1 MGAMWFDSHVHFDR
15 FVAQERLETL
25 LEKAASAQVNRLLSV
40 GGSPEANALSRRLA
54 EAYEG
59 LIFASAGYDR
69 DLADV
74 AYDASALEV
83 QVADPLVRAVGET
96 GLDYFHQQD
105 NKKAQQ
111 ALFGL
116 NLELAVRYEKPVI
129 VHSRAADEDTLA
141 MLGDYAGRRRE
152 YPGVLHCFTLDRACA
167 RRLLDV
173 GFMISFSGIVTFA
186 NADALR
192 EVVAYV
198 PDDRLLVETD
208 APYLAPVPE
217 RGKENE
223 PALVVH
229 TGAKLAEL
237 RGCSVA
243 AVAQLSMQ
251 NAWNL
256 FGCGK
261 RESVE

>member
-1 MGAMWFDSHVHFDR
+1 MGVMWFDSHVHFDR
-15 FVAQERLETL
+15 FVAQERLEPL
-25 LEKAASAQVNRLLSV
+25 LEKATTANVNRMLSV
-40 GGSPEANALSRRLA
+40 GGSPEANALSHKLA
-54 EAYEG
+54 SDYEG

-69 DLADV
+69 DLADEL
-74 AYDASALEV
+74 YDGIALER

-105 NKKAQQ
+105 NKKSQQ

-116 NLELAVRYEKPVI
+116 NLELAVRYKKPVI

-141 MLGDYAGRRRE
+141 ILSDYADQRCE
-152 YPGVLHCFTLDRACA
+152 YPGVLHCFTLDQACA
-167 RRLLDV
+167 RRLLDL

-192 EVVAYV
+192 EVVTYI

-208 APYLAPVPE
+208 APYLAPMPE

-223 PALVVH
+223 PAFVRH
-229 TGAKLAEL
+229 TGAKLAAL
-237 RGCSVA
+237 RDSSVEA
-243 AVAQLSMQ
+243 LAQMSMQ
-251 NAWNL
+251 NASDL
-256 FGCGK
+256 FGCIK
-261 RESVE
+261 KESLI

>member
-1 MGAMWFDSHVHFDR
+1 MRSMWFDSHVHFDR
-15 FVAQERLETL
+15 FVAQERLELL
-25 LEKAASAQVNRLLSV
+25 LEKAVAAKVNRLLSV
-40 GGSPEANALSRRLA
+40 GGSPEANELSRQLA
-54 EAYEG
+54 SAYEG

-69 DLADV
+69 DLADE
-74 AYDASALEV
+74 AYDGSALEM

-96 GLDYFHQQD
+96 GLDYFHQTD

-129 VHSRAADEDTLA
+129 VHSRAAEEDTLA
-141 MLGDYAGRRRE
+141 MLADYADQRRE

-167 RRLLDV
+167 RRLLDL

-192 EVVAYV
+192 EVVAYI
-198 PDDRLLVETD
+198 PEDRLLVETD
-208 APYLAPVPE
+208 SPYLAPIPE

-223 PALVVH
+223 PAFVRY

-237 RGCSVA
+237 LDVSVEA
-243 AVAQLSMQ
+243 LAQMSMQ
-251 NAWNL
+251 NAWDL

-261 RESVE
+261 KESAG

>member
-1 MGAMWFDSHVHFDR
+1 MVAMWFDSHVHFDR
-15 FVAQERLETL
+15 FVAQERLDPL
-25 LEKAASAQVNRLLSV
+25 LEKAALAKVDRLLSV
-40 GGSPEANALSRRLA
+40 GGSPEANALSCRLA
-54 EAYEG
+54 AEYEG
-59 LIFASAGYDR
+59 RIFASAGYDR

-74 AYDASALEV
+74 AYDEVALAA

-105 NKKAQQ
+105 NKGAQQ
-111 ALFGL
+111 RLFGL
-116 NLELAVRYEKPVI
+116 NLELAVQYEKPVI
-129 VHSRAADEDTLA
+129 VHSRAADEDTLS
-141 MLGDYAGRRRE
+141 MLDHYAGRRRDH
-152 YPGVLHCFTLDRACA
+152 PGVLHCFTLNRACA
-167 RRLLDV
+167 RRLLDL
-173 GFMISFSGIVTFA
+173 GFMISFSGIVTFV

-192 EVVAYV
+192 EVVAYI

-208 APYLAPVPE
+208 APYLAPVPK
-217 RGKENE
+217 RGQENE

-237 RGCSVA
+237 RGCSVE

-256 FGCGK
+256 FGCG
-261 RESVE
+261 

>member
-1 MGAMWFDSHVHFDR
+1 MGLMWFDSHVHFDR
-15 FVAQERLETL
+15 FVAQERLEPL
-25 LEKAASAQVNRLLSV
+25 LKKAAVAKVNRMLSV
-40 GGSPEANALSRRLA
+40 GGSPEANALSRKLA
-54 EAYEG
+54 SAYEG

-69 DLADV
+69 DLADER
-74 AYDASALEV
+74 YDEVALER

-105 NKKAQQ
+105 NKKSQQ

-141 MLGDYAGRRRE
+141 MLADYAVRRRE
-152 YPGVLHCFTLDRACA
+152 YPGVLHCFTLDQACA
-167 RRLLDV
+167 RRLLDL
-173 GFMISFSGIVTFA
+173 GFMISFSGIITFA

-192 EVVAYV
+192 AVVAYI

-208 APYLAPVPE
+208 SPYLAPIPE

-223 PALVVH
+223 PAFVRH
-229 TGAKLAEL
+229 TGAKLAAL
-237 RGCSVA
+237 RDCSVEA
-243 AVAQLSMQ
+243 LAQMSMQ
-251 NAWNL
+251 NAWEL

-261 RESVE
+261 KESVE